1 MNLRRYCAKRPV
13 ALASARAVPAPRTA
27 LRWGLINGG

>member
-13 ALASARAVPAPRTA
+13 AMAAKAVPSPRTA
-27 LRWGLINGG
+27 LRWGPINGG